1 MTYTQGGLI
10 EARDYNS
17 KVQSINTIWGVGSG
31 STGYGQPN
39 LLTTVSFSALITATN
54 WSTMLARLDL
64 ITQHQTG
71 VSSGITR
78 PSTGDLISFV
88 NTLNMKISSSVAN
101 KLITDDRG
109 DDLATA
115 LGNPAIA
122 NSQPWTANAIKE
134 FKISFD
140 NADKIRYFFNC
151 GGLITFYMTLNG
163 STFQKCLNVST
174 FLVNQMGRI
183 TFGSNYSTRSGV
195 GGHATIDDTTL
206 GYWRLESFYQ
216 TIFSAVSTLD
226 TYYLTSGFYSI
237 VEAKKSSE
245 PNSIIFRVSLFD
257 PSPDPPGT
265 GIDGTLR
272 LFVGYTPPETVNLTD
287 VWGTPTL
294 TILTDTQGPAPI
306 PLPTYSIVPDLTTI
320 NEGQTVTYSITTT
333 NYNNGTLYWKDIGG
347 RQAQYFDDEALDGTV
362 NIASDRGTV
371 TRTPTEN
378 QHTDGDT
385 YIKLRLYDSNNGNF
399 ANATLLAAAADV
411 KVLDTSTTPV
421 PGYSINPD
429 RLVVDEGD
437 TVNFTVTTSNLPNS
451 TLYWT
456 MAGTATAADFDD
468 AADSGTVDIVNNSG
482 LITRQILADHLTET
496 VESFLLQLRTT
507 STTGTIVATSPSVQI
522 NDTSG
527 FVPGPP
533 PPPPTITYDIQ
544 PDKRVVDEGGTV
556 TYTVTTTGFGANGN
570 GILYW
575 TNNGTTSESDFTD
588 GKNKGAI
595 TITDNSGI
603 LIRVLKEDLLT
614 ETPENIIIQLRRN
627 SETGTLVAVAPIVN
641 VNDTSLT
648 VIPDPILVSATIAP
662 ASAQTP
668 GTFVLSWVA
677 QNANQITVSGGGG
690 TYTNLEGS
698 MTFVESDV
706 GLWYRT
712 VVARNT
718 VTNITA
724 SKDVQYEVLAA
735 PPPYVAPPPPP
746 PPPPGTPT
754 YSLIANPT
762 TVNEGGNFTIT
773 FTTAN
778 SGAGPWPYTIT
789 GVSSNDILGVPLNG
803 SWTSSGQTLTY
814 YTAIDSTTEGTELF
828 TMTLDGNLAQASV
841 QINDTSTTPAPPP
854 PPACPQAGTYL
865 RQICYGVDLYDV
877 LTNGDCGE
885 YDEFVEA
892 NSTRCGYVTPPPPP
906 VAPTAG
912 TPSGTPYCVGYV
924 QNQAYHDGN
933 FGTYAVASAL
943 TPGVCGYVLPPPPPP
958 TTTTTSLGTF
968 LPKISV
974 TKSTVRNIDVN
985 SYLYNQIYDVV
996 IVTLGANPYSYGTAY
1011 SGGNNQA
1018 GTNGTGSW
1026 SISITFTTDEC
1037 QIMNEGSY
1045 TSPSADIVADA
1056 TNIKRV
1062 DESQG
1067 EQSVAFIIGSYSG
1080 NPGHASTTAKIGISY
1095 SGAGSFFTGTGLNRS
1110 TFSYTPGQRGTIA
1123 ISGRPYYSG

>member
-17 KVQSINTIWGVGSG
+17 KVQYINTIWGVGSG

-54 WSTMLARLDL
+54 WSTLLSRLDL

-71 VSSGITR
+71 TATGITR

-88 NTLNMKISSSVAN
+88 NTLNMKISSIVTN
-101 KLITDDRG
+101 KLVADDRG
-109 DDLATA
+109 DDLPTA

-122 NSQPWTANAIKE
+122 NSQSWTANAIKE

-140 NADKIRYFFNC
+140 NADKMRYFFNC

-163 STFQKCLNVST
+163 STFQKCLNIST

-195 GGHATIDDTTL
+195 GGYATIDDTTL
-206 GYWRLESFYQ
+206 GFWRLESFYQ
-216 TIFSAVSTLD
+216 TIFSGVSTLD
-226 TYYLTSGFYSI
+226 TYYMTSGFYSI

-245 PNSIIFRVSLFD
+245 PNSIVFRISLFD

-265 GIDGTLR
+265 GIDGTLS

-294 TILTDTQGPAPI
+294 TIVTNTQGPAPI
-306 PLPTYSIVPDLTTI
+306 PLPTYSIAPDLTTI

-333 NYNNGTLYWKDIGG
+333 NFGNGTLYWKDIGG

-362 NIASDRGTV
+362 NITSDRGTV

-385 YIKLRLYDSNNGNF
+385 YIRLRLYDTNNGNF
-399 ANATLLAAAADV
+399 ANATLLAASVDV
-411 KVLDTSTTPV
+411 RVVDTSTTPV

-437 TVNFTVTTSNLPNS
+437 TVSFTVTTSNLPNS
-451 TLYWT
+451 TLYWS

-468 AADSGTVDIVNNSG
+468 SADSGTVDIINNSG
-482 LITRQILADHLTET
+482 LISRQILADHLTEGPET
-496 VESFLLQLRTT
+496 FLLQLRTT
-507 STTGTIVATSPSVQI
+507 SVTGPIVATSPTITI
-522 NDTSG
+522 NDTSA

-533 PPPPTITYDIQ
+533 APPPTISYVIN
-544 PDKRVVDEGGTV
+544 PDKRVVNEGETV

-575 TNNGTTSESDFTD
+575 TNNGTTSEADFTD

-595 TITDNSGI
+595 TITNNSGI
-603 LIRVLKEDLLT
+603 LVRVLKEDLLT
-614 ETPENIIIQLRRN
+614 EGAENIIIQLRRN

-648 VIPDPILVSATIAP
+648 VIPDPVLVSATITP
-662 ASAQTP
+662 VSAQTP
-668 GTFVLSWVA
+668 GSFTINWVA

-698 MTFVESDV
+698 MNFTDSNV
-706 GLWYRT
+706 GVWYRT

-718 VTNITA
+718 VTNKTD
-724 SKDVQYEVLAA
+724 SKDVTYEVLAS
-735 PPPYVAPPPPP
+735 PPPYVAPPPLP
-746 PPPPGTPT
+746 PPPPGSPT
-754 YSLIANPT
+754 YSLVANPT

-778 SGAGPWPYTIT
+778 SGSGPWPYTIT
-789 GVSSNDILGVPLNG
+789 GVSSADLVGASLNG
-803 SWTSSGQTLTY
+803 NWTSSGQTLTY
-814 YTAIDSTTEGTELF
+814 FVTVDSLTEGTELF
-828 TMTLDGNLAQASV
+828 TMTLNGNLAQASV

-854 PPACPQAGTYL
+854 PPTYPPAGQFL
-865 RQICYGVDLYDV
+865 RTLCKGTTLFNV
-877 LTNGDCGE
+877 LTDGTGGE
-885 YDEFVEA
+885 YEDWVED
-892 NSTRCGYVTPPPPP
+892 NSLQCGYVAPPPPP

-912 TPSGTPYCVGYV
+912 TPAGAPYCVGY
-924 QNQAYHDGN
+924 NKIQAYNDGN
-933 FGTYAVASAL
+933 FGTYAVTLAANS
-943 TPGVCGYVLPPPPPP
+943 PDCGYVAPPPYVPPP
-958 TTTTTSLGTF
+958 APVPTPAPPPFSGNILFSIAKTVVYDYYNNPYDCMT
-968 LPKISV
+968 V
-974 TKSTVRNIDVN
+974 TIGS
-985 SYLYNQIYDVV
+985 
-996 IVTLGANPYSYGTAY
+996 NPYSFNAANSGSANSNGNPTSQTGNWSVSITNIGDAYVQDPANFTDPGTSKVASSNSSNINEANGEDSTAFIFGSGSGSATHSSFNPNIRVTYAGATSYY
-1011 SGGNNQA
+1011 SGG
-1018 GTNGTGSW
+1018 TRVTV
-1026 SISITFTTDEC
+1026 
-1037 QIMNEGSY
+1037 SY
-1045 TSPSADIVADA
+1045 TS
-1056 TNIKRV
+1056 TTKGNIN
-1062 DESQG
+1062 
-1067 EQSVAFIIGSYSG
+1067 IG
-1080 NPGHASTTAKIGISY
+1080 
-1095 SGAGSFFTGTGLNRS
+1095 R
-1110 TFSYTPGQRGTIA
+1110 R
-1123 ISGRPYYSG
+1123 